1 MTILQQIRA
10 LARGLGMSLGMSLGL
25 TLSLSGC
32 ATASEPIA
40 DRRPADALPGPALWE
55 VKDED
60 TTIYLFG
67 TIHVL
72 PEGVDWYD
80 ARIARAFSA
89 SGELVTELDM
99 QDPAAISAA
108 ITAAAPLPADG
119 NLRELMA
126 PESRQRYEAALTGLG
141 LPPSALDSYE
151 PWYAALNLSLA
162 PLLRAGFDPSTG
174 VEVALQDRA
183 QGKRHLALETN
194 EQQVQMFDGMELSHQ
209 LEYLDSTVEGVNEV
223 VPTISEMVTNW
234 KVGDAGRLGAIMNG
248 EIADQYLYNRLL
260 VNRNMNW
267 ASWIEQRMAEPGTV
281 FIAVGA
287 GHLAGEGSVQDQLRA
302 RGLTVTRVWK

>member
-1 MTILQQIRA
+1 MRILQPIRA
-10 LARGLGMSLGMSLGL
+10 WAGAVLGALGL
-25 TLSLSGC
+25 TLALGGC
-32 ATASEPIA
+32 ATASEATA
-40 DRRPADALPGPALWE
+40 DLRPAGAIPGPALWE
-55 VKDED
+55 VRDED

-80 ARIARAFSA
+80 ERIARAFTA
-89 SGELVTELDM
+89 SSELVTELDM
-99 QDPAAISAA
+99 QNPGSIAQAIS
-108 ITAAAPLPADG
+108 AAAPLPPDG
-119 NLRELMA
+119 NLRELMT
-126 PESRQRYEAALTGLG
+126 PENRRQYEEALTGLG

-162 PLLRAGFDPSTG
+162 PLLRAGFDPATG
-174 VEVALQDRA
+174 VEMALQDRA

-194 EQQVQMFDGMELSHQ
+194 EQQVEMFDGMELSHQ
-209 LEYLDSTVEGVNEV
+209 LDYLDSTVEGVDEV

-234 KVGDAGRLGAIMNG
+234 RLGDASRLGQIMNG
-248 EIADQYLYNRLL
+248 EIDDQYLYNRLL

-267 ASWIEQRMAEPGTV
+267 ASWIERRMAQPGTV
-281 FIAVGA
+281 FVAVGA
-287 GHLAGEGSVQDQLRA
+287 GHLAGQGSLQDQLEA